1 MIQIQNELKAM
12 ADTYSMISHL
22 SIAEQNRIIDWLKN
36 KVNEQKQSEDP
47 SELGSA
53 NGNENG
59 HQRVEQVVMYNDT
72 SGNLA
77 SFISI
82 AGIRQYTNL
91 KELLA
96 DIKIKSSS
104 DKTLLAAAFLKT
116 KRGMENFKARDIS
129 NALKEIGESVP
140 NITLSVQQLMK
151 KELIKFIDGAKEGKR
166 VEKKLEF
173 TEFGEEI
180 VQRALE
186 NKELML
192 RRLR

>member
-1 MIQIQNELKAM
+1 MIHIQNELKAM
-12 ADTYSMISHL
+12 ADTYSIL
-22 SIAEQNRIIDWLKN
+22 SQLSLSEQNRVLKWLKD
-36 KVNEQKQSEDP
+36 KVNEDKSEEGVAEPVQETEP
-47 SELGSA
+47 SDIMFNTGDQMGSFVSTA
-53 NGNENG
+53 
-59 HQRVEQVVMYNDT
+59 
-72 SGNLA
+72 A
-77 SFISI
+77 
-82 AGIRQYTNL
+82 IRQYKNL
-91 KELLA
+91 KEMLK
-96 DIKIKSSS
+96 DINIKSSS

-116 KRGMENFKARDIS
+116 KRGMTEFKARDIS

-151 KELIKFIDGAKEGKR
+151 KELIKYIDGGKQGKR

>member
-1 MIQIQNELKAM
+1 MIHIQNELKAM
-12 ADTYSMISHL
+12 ADSYSIISQL
-22 SIAEQNRIIDWLKN
+22 SLPEQNRVIEWLKN
-36 KVNEQKQSEDP
+36 KVNEEKIVPAGETSQEIMRITDDP
-47 SELGSA
+47 M
-53 NGNENG
+53 NGN
-59 HQRVEQVVMYNDT
+59 
-72 SGNLA
+72 GNSNPA
-77 SFISI
+77 TFISI
-82 AGIRQYTNL
+82 ASIRQYKNL
-91 KELLA
+91 KEMLA
-96 DIKIKSSS
+96 DINIKSSS

-151 KELIKFIDGAKEGKR
+151 KDLLKYIEGAKKGKR
-166 VEKKLEF
+166 LEKKLEF

>member
-1 MIQIQNELKAM
+1 MIHIQNELKAM
-12 ADTYSMISHL
+12 ADTYSIL
-22 SIAEQNRIIDWLKN
+22 SQLTVSEQNRVIEWLKN
-36 KVNEQKQSEDP
+36 KVNEEKTGERP
-47 SELGSA
+47 SDIILESPQPQQEA
-53 NGNENG
+53 AY
-59 HQRVEQVVMYNDT
+59 HDT
-72 SGNLA
+72 SGQLS

-82 AGIRQYTNL
+82 AAIRQYKNL
-91 KELLA
+91 KELLK
-96 DIKIKSSS
+96 DINIKSSS

-116 KRGMENFKARDIS
+116 KRGMNDFKARDIS

-151 KELIKFIDGAKEGKR
+151 KDLIKYIDGGKQGKR
-166 VEKKLEF
+166 IEKKLEF

-180 VQRALE
+180 IQRALE

>member
-1 MIQIQNELKAM
+1 MIHIQNELKAM
-12 ADTYSMISHL
+12 ADTYSIISQL
-22 SIAEQNRIIDWLKN
+22 SLPEQNRVIEWLKN
-36 KVNEQKQSEDP
+36 KVNEQRNEETNS
-47 SELGSA
+47 
-53 NGNENG
+53 ENG
-59 HQRVEQVVMYNDT
+59 HQDESEPVMFQDNND
-72 SGNLA
+72 NLS

-82 AGIRQYTNL
+82 AAIRQYKNL

-96 DIKIKSSS
+96 DINIKSSS

-116 KRGMENFKARDIS
+116 KRGMTEFKARDIS

-151 KELIKFIDGAKEGKR
+151 KDLLKFIEGAKQGKR
-166 VEKKLEF
+166 IEKKLEF

-180 VQRALE
+180 VQRAME

>member
-1 MIQIQNELKAM
+1 MIHIQNELKAM
-12 ADTYSMISHL
+12 ADMYSIL
-22 SIAEQNRIIDWLKN
+22 SQLSLSEQNRVLEWLKN
-36 KVNEQKQSEDP
+36 KVNEEPAAEKS
-47 SELGSA
+47 
-53 NGNENG
+53 
-59 HQRVEQVVMYNDT
+59 VESNFQDQDTQDISFHDT
-72 SGNLA
+72 SGQLS
-77 SFISI
+77 SFVSI
-82 AGIRQYTNL
+82 AAIRQYKNL
-91 KELLA
+91 KELLK
-96 DIKIKSSS
+96 DINIKSSS

-116 KRGMENFKARDIS
+116 KRGMNEFKARDIS

-151 KELIKFIDGAKEGKR
+151 KDLIKYIEGGKQGKR
-166 VEKKLEF
+166 IEKKLEF

>member
-1 MIQIQNELKAM
+1 MIHIQNELKAM
-12 ADTYSMISHL
+12 ADTYSIISHL
-22 SIAEQNRIIDWLKN
+22 SVPEQNRVIEWLKN
-36 KVNEQKQSEDP
+36 KVNEQKEN
-47 SELGSA
+47 EEGS
-53 NGNENG
+53 ENG
-59 HQRVEQVVMYNDT
+59 HSNDSQEVMYHDT
-72 SGNLA
+72 SGQLS

-82 AGIRQYTNL
+82 AAIRQYKNL

-104 DKTLLAAAFLKT
+104 DKTLLAAAFIKT
-116 KRGMENFKARDIS
+116 KRGMNEFKARDIS

-151 KELIKFIDGAKEGKR
+151 KDLLKYIEGAKQGKR
-166 VEKKLEF
+166 IEKKLEF

-180 VQRALE
+180 IQRALE

>member
-1 MIQIQNELKAM
+1 MIHIQNELKAM
-12 ADTYSMISHL
+12 ADMYSIISQL
-22 SIAEQNRIIDWLKN
+22 SVTEQNRVIEWLKN
-36 KVNEQKQSEDP
+36 KVNEEKSTGDVYE
-47 SELGSA
+47 
-53 NGNENG
+53 NGNGTHEEI
-59 HQRVEQVVMYNDT
+59 QQVMYQDI
-72 SGNLA
+72 SGHLS
-77 SFISI
+77 SFVSI
-82 AGIRQYTNL
+82 AAIRRYKNL

-96 DIKIKSSS
+96 DINIKSSS
-104 DKTLLAAAFLKT
+104 DKTLLAAAFIKT
-116 KRGMENFKARDIS
+116 KRGMNEFKARDIS

-151 KELIKFIDGAKEGKR
+151 KDLIKFIEGAKQGKR
-166 VEKKLEF
+166 IEKKLEF

>member
-1 MIQIQNELKAM
+1 MTQIQNELKAM
-12 ADTYSMISHL
+12 ADTYSIISQL
-22 SIAEQNRIIDWLKN
+22 SVAEQNRVIEWLKN
-36 KVNEQKQSEDP
+36 KANEQKDNEES
-47 SELGSA
+47 G
-53 NGNENG
+53 ENG
-59 HQRVEQVVMYNDT
+59 HPTERQDVMFQDSN
-72 SGNLA
+72 GNLT

-82 AGIRQYTNL
+82 AAIRQYTNL

-96 DIKIKSSS
+96 DINIKSSS

-116 KRGMENFKARDIS
+116 KRGMAEFKARDIS

-151 KELIKFIDGAKEGKR
+151 KELLKFIEGGKQGKR
-166 VEKKLEF
+166 IEKKLEF

>member
-1 MIQIQNELKAM
+1 MIHIQNELKAM
-12 ADTYSMISHL
+12 ADTYAIISQL
-22 SIAEQNRIIDWLKN
+22 SVPEQNRVIEWLKN
-36 KVNEQKQSEDP
+36 KVNEKKGGEES
-47 SELGSA
+47 S
-53 NGNENG
+53 ENG
-59 HQRVEQVVMYNDT
+59 HGSDDQEVMYHDT
-72 SGNLA
+72 GEQFT

-82 AGIRQYTNL
+82 AAIRQYKNL

-96 DIKIKSSS
+96 DINIKSSS
-104 DKTLLAAAFLKT
+104 DKTLLAAAFIKT
-116 KRGMENFKARDIS
+116 KRGMDEFKARDIS

-151 KELIKFIDGAKEGKR
+151 KELLKYIEGGKQGKR
-166 VEKKLEF
+166 IEKKLEF

-180 VQRALE
+180 IQRALE

>member
-1 MIQIQNELKAM
+1 MIHIQNELKAM
-12 ADTYSMISHL
+12 ADTYSIISQL
-22 SIAEQNRIIDWLKN
+22 SITEQNRVIEWLLN
-36 KVNEQKQSEDP
+36 KVNEKKITGEISE
-47 SELGSA
+47 
-53 NGNENG
+53 NGNGAE
-59 HQRVEQVVMYNDT
+59 EQQVMYHDT
-72 SGNLA
+72 GVHPSS
-77 SFISI
+77 SFVSI
-82 AGIRQYTNL
+82 AAIRRYKNL

-96 DIKIKSSS
+96 DINIKSSS

-116 KRGMENFKARDIS
+116 KRGMNEFKARDIS

-151 KELIKFIDGAKEGKR
+151 KDLIRFIKGGKQGKR
-166 VEKKLEF
+166 IEKKLEF